1 MCLVKLQKVSILW
14 NLSHQIPC
22 FFTSIQ
28 LASDS
33 SIPIQVAERRRSI
46 ILAIVAKTPSSN
58 MALRKILENGFLIN
72 VRIWLSEALAGS
84 IGGIDFLLHLVSSV
98 TFLPVTKDMVASSKM
113 GKTVVQAEKSKRFA
127 DSPNL
132 EILKQRVER
141 LKDEWTKSVKFNKSL
156 PVGSPTNKRKVSRD
170 GMTSPSIS
178 SVAKKAKTI
187 EKKGL
192 STSDLLRKTLA
203 TPNNTGSSSPDNG
216 SGMSAADKARMR
228 AKERLEKEKARLA
241 GNPGPDGETSIL
253 IGNINGAEAKSKKKV
268 TFAEE
273 PIILNASE
281 DGVR

>member
-84 IGGIDFLLHLVSSV
+84 IGKNRKYWNLCFSCVVLLIAWLALLNSGGIDFLLHLVSSV

-141 LKDEWTKSVKFNKSL
+141 LKDEWTKSVKFNK
-156 PVGSPTNKRKVSRD
+156 VS
-170 GMTSPSIS
+170 IW
-178 SVAKKAKTI
+178 VK
-187 EKKGL
+187 L
-192 STSDLLRKTLA
+192 
-203 TPNNTGSSSPDNG
+203 
-216 SGMSAADKARMR
+216 
-228 AKERLEKEKARLA
+228 
-241 GNPGPDGETSIL
+241 IL
-253 IGNINGAEAKSKKKV
+253 VVSYL
-268 TFAEE
+268 TQF
-273 PIILNASE
+273 LNCSHCQ
-281 DGVR
+281 